1 MKLDAKTQA
10 ELHEKLGA
18 ALLEMLNATPCSHCN
33 RTYPGAKE
41 LTVIRQFLADN
52 GTTADLRS
60 QTPLH
65 NLADAL
71 PSFEDP
77 EERVSKPSKK
87 RTA

>member
-1 MKLDAKTQA
+1 MKLNAKVQA

-18 ALLEMLNATPCSHCN
+18 ALLEMLNATPCTHCN
-33 RTYPGAKE
+33 RSYPTAKD

-65 NLADAL
+65 SLAEAL

-77 EERVSKPSKK
+77 EERVTKPSKK
-87 RTA
+87 RPA